1 MLMELHEENAFKIRG
16 YQNAV
21 FNLDKINVELANLSI
36 EELTGLEGIGKG
48 IAAKIHEL
56 NTGNQFAEL
65 NELLEKTPKGIIEM
79 LNIKGIGPKKVR
91 TIWKELQIE
100 DKEALLVACNE
111 NKISALKGFG
121 EKTQE
126 AIRQALLFTEAHKTK
141 FLYAEIEES
150 ALLLEQDI
158 KKLNISELVSLSGEV
173 RRRLEVI
180 DILQLIIG
188 HDDSAKVLKE
198 LEKISYLKKDEK
210 LSAPFAWRGIGPGD
224 IKTEIRI
231 CPKQD
236 FTNYLFMHSASA
248 EHLKAEVKE
257 GKSFFHIIKSERF
270 SSEKDLYKS
279 LDLQYIEPEMREG
292 LGEVELARE
301 HKIPDLINYADLK
314 GILHNHSTYSDGSH
328 TLEEMALYCK
338 ELGFEYLGISDHSKT
353 AFYANGL
360 KEFRVLEQQKE
371 IDQLNKKL
379 APFRIFKGIE
389 SDILNDGELDYK
401 DEILASFDF
410 IVASIHSNL
419 KMTEEKATARLIK
432 AIENP
437 YTTMLGHAT
446 GRLLLK
452 REAYPIDH
460 KKIIDACAEHNV
472 IIEINAN
479 PRRLDMD
486 WRWVR
491 YAIEKGIMISIN
503 PDAHEKA
510 GYLDMNYGVCMG
522 RKAGL
527 SKELTFNALNLA
539 EVEKYFAGKKKG
551 NSLKV

>member
-1 MLMELHEENAFKIRG
+1 
-16 YQNAV
+16 V
-21 FNLDKINVELANLSI
+21 

-48 IAAKIHEL
+48 IAAKIYEL
-56 NTGNQFAEL
+56 CTTKQFSEL
-65 NELLEKTPKGIIEM
+65 NELLDKTPKGIIEM
-79 LNIKGIGPKKVR
+79 LSIKGIGPKKVR

-100 DKEALLVACNE
+100 DKESLLLACNE

-126 AIRQALLFTEAHKTK
+126 AIKLALVFTEAHKEK

-150 ALLLEQDI
+150 ALQLEKDI
-158 KKLNISELVSLSGEV
+158 KELQISEFVSLSGEV
-173 RRRLEVI
+173 RRKLEII
-180 DILQLIIG
+180 DLLQIVIG
-188 HDDSAKVLKE
+188 HNDPEKVFKE
-198 LEKISYLKKDEK
+198 LEKISCLLKDDRI
-210 LSAPFAWRGIGPGD
+210 SAPFVWRGNGPLG

-231 CPKQD
+231 CPKEN
-236 FTNYLFMHSASA
+236 FTNYLFLHSASP
-248 EHLKAEVKE
+248 EHLKSEAKE
-257 GKSFFHIIKSERF
+257 EKNFFHFIKSEKF
-270 SSEKDLYKS
+270 NSEEDLYKV
-279 LDLQYIEPEMREG
+279 LGLQYIEPEMREG
-292 LGEVELARE
+292 MGELELARM
-301 HKIPDLINYADLK
+301 HKIPELVRYTDLK

-353 AFYANGL
+353 AFYAGGL
-360 KEFRVLEQQKE
+360 QENKVLEQQKE
-371 IDQLNKKL
+371 IDQLNIKL

-389 SDILNDGELDYK
+389 SDILNDGALDYDDK
-401 DEILASFDF
+401 ILASFDF

-419 KMTEEKATARLIK
+419 KMTEEKATSRLIT

-460 KKIIDACAEHNV
+460 KKVIDACAENNV

-491 YAIEKGIMISIN
+491 YAIEKGVMISIN

-510 GYLDMNYGVCMG
+510 GYLDMHYGVYIG

-527 SKELTFNALNLA
+527 SKELTFNALSLT
-539 EVEKYFAGKKKG
+539 EIEKHFFAKKKRI
-551 NSLKV
+551 SLGV

>member
-1 MLMELHEENAFKIRG
+1 
-16 YQNAV
+16 
-21 FNLDKINVELANLSI
+21 
-36 EELTGLEGIGKG
+36 
-48 IAAKIHEL
+48 L
-56 NTGNQFAEL
+56 NDF
-65 NELLEKTPKGIIEM
+65 LEKTPKGVIEM
-79 LNIKGIGPKKVR
+79 LSIKGIGPKKVR
-91 TIWKELQIE
+91 TIWKELKIE
-100 DKEALLVACNE
+100 DKEALLLACNE
-111 NKISALKGFG
+111 NKVSGLKGFG

-126 AIRQALLFTEAHKTK
+126 GIKQALVFTEAHKTK

-158 KKLNISELVSLSGEV
+158 KKLKISELVSLSGEM
-173 RRRLEVI
+173 RRKLEVI
-180 DILQLIIG
+180 DNLEFIIG
-188 HDDSAKVLKE
+188 SDNPLEVHKG
-198 LEKISYLKKDEK
+198 LEKIPYLTKDEK
-210 LSAPFAWRGIGPGD
+210 ISAPFAWRGSGPEG
-224 IKTEIRI
+224 IKTEIII
-231 CPKQD
+231 CPKEE
-236 FTNYLFMHSASA
+236 FTNYLFMHSASPD
-248 EHLKAEVKE
+248 HLKAEVKE
-257 GKSFFHIIKSERF
+257 GKSFFHIVKSEKF
-270 SSEKDLYKS
+270 NLEEDLYKS
-279 LDLQYIEPEMREG
+279 LGLQYIEPEMREG
-292 LGEVELARE
+292 FGEVELARE
-301 HKIPDLINYADLK
+301 HKIPRLIDYSDLK
-314 GILHNHSTYSDGSH
+314 GILHNHSTYSDGKH

-360 KEFRVLEQQKE
+360 KEFKILEQHKE

-389 SDILNDGELDYK
+389 SDILNDGELDYE
-401 DEILASFDF
+401 DAVLASFDF
-410 IVASIHSNL
+410 IVASIHSNM
-419 KMTEEKATARLIK
+419 KMTEEKATSRLIR

-437 YTTMLGHAT
+437 YTTILGHAT

-460 KKIIDACAEHNV
+460 KKVIDACSANNV

-510 GYLDMNYGVCMG
+510 GYLDMQYGVYMG

-527 SKELTFNALNLA
+527 SKELTFNALSLA
-539 EVEKYFAGKKKG
+539 EIEKQFAAKKKKI
-551 NSLKV
+551 L